1 MRVLLVSAPLLGHA
15 FPLVPLARAL
25 RAAGHDVLVATGG
38 PALAVRDA
46 GIDVAEVGS
55 SVRFGRS
62 ALRIALTRPRLAMA
76 ETAGEGG
83 LEFVSRLFAAV
94 GEHMAG
100 EVLSL
105 AGNWKPDLVVHEPL
119 AAAGALAAA
128 RQGVPSVVHDTSLYD
143 GADLTAATVSRMGH
157 SPPPPMAVLRTAPPS
172 LAVFGEQGSFAPV
185 FAEPEQGPADRPQGH
200 LRCAERTE
208 GGLGGTS
215 AAELPL
221 RPVPFSGEGPVPE
234 ELRRRPDAPRILVSR
249 STVAG
254 PGGARTMAAV
264 ARVAAHVDAEFVL
277 VRPPE
282 RLARRPLP
290 PNVRVTGWVPIPEIL
305 PTCSAIVHHGGAGTL
320 LAALAAGVPQ
330 LIEPGAGDRA
340 RHARLVA
347 ERGAGLASSAKDVTS
362 ALLTTLVTDP
372 ALAEA
377 AAEVQREIAAMPSP
391 QTVAQQL
398 TDMQ

>member
-46 GIDVAEVGS
+46 GVDVAEVGS

-62 ALRIALTRPRLAMA
+62 ALRIALTRPRLARA
-76 ETAGEGG
+76 EAAGEGG

-94 GEHMAG
+94 GERMLG
-100 EVLSL
+100 EVLSV
-105 AGNWKPDLVVHEPL
+105 ARGWKPDLVVHEPL
-119 AAAGALAAA
+119 AAAAALAAA
-128 RQGVPSVVHDTSLYD
+128 RQGVPSIVHDTSLYD
-143 GADLTAATVSRMGH
+143 GAELTAATVSRMGH
-157 SPPPPMAVLRTAPPS
+157 SPPPPSAVLRTAPPS
-172 LAVFGEQGSFAPV
+172 LAAFGEQGSFTPV
-185 FAEPEQGPADRPQGH
+185 CVEPEHTPADRPQGR
-200 LRCAERTE
+200 RCRAE
-208 GGLGGTS
+208 GGVGLTS
-215 AAELPL
+215 IAELPL

-234 ELRRRPDAPRILVSR
+234 ELRRRPDLPRVLVSR

-264 ARVAAHVDAEFVL
+264 ARAAAHVDAEFVL

-282 RLARRPLP
+282 RLARTPLP
-290 PNVRVTGWVPIPEIL
+290 PNVRVTGWIPIPEVL

-347 ERGAGLASSAKDVTS
+347 ARGAGLAAAAKDVTP

-372 ALAEA
+372 TLANA

-391 QTVAQQL
+391 DAVAEQL
-398 TDMQ
+398 TTTQ